1 MAVQIFTC
9 LIWSVLLLTG
19 LSNAFFYLYQMK
31 TRKYIPMVTLYL
43 SSIISIICM
52 ISLSIRFQMSDNYVV
67 PLDIIIA
74 REGQRN
80 FTNMFFVSF
89 ICLTFELAIK
99 LALLRL

>member
-1 MAVQIFTC
+1 
-9 LIWSVLLLTG
+9 
-19 LSNAFFYLYQMK
+19 
-31 TRKYIPMVTLYL
+31 
-43 SSIISIICM
+43 
-52 ISLSIRFQMSDNYVV
+52 MSDNYVV

>member
-1 MAVQIFTC
+1 
-9 LIWSVLLLTG
+9 
-19 LSNAFFYLYQMK
+19 MK

-43 SSIISIICM
+43 SSIISITCM